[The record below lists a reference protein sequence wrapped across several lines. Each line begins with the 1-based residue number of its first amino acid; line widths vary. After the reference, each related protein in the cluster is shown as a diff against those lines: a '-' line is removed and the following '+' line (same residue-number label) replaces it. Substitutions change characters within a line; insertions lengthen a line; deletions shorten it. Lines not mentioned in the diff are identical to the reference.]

1 MVTAVEFL
9 TALFPGSAWKSD
21 RLLLVLL
28 LLQFTILKVSARC
41 VYICIHH
48 MYLDLCT
55 ESNTCT
61 YAQRHPHHIQT
72 RLSHR
77 EVRVGRSILC
87 KLELSIYN
95 NYRQTFRENDCVVF
109 AMKWP
114 KAMVNC
120 IKMTKK
126 LLTIIKVLCMCTK
139 SEQWQNKGPSIFF
152 KSSRQAREPADIRK
166 ERNKDKKE
174 R

>member
-114 KAMVNC
+114 KATVNC
-120 IKMTKK
+120 IKMTK
-126 LLTIIKVLCMCTK
+126 
-139 SEQWQNKGPSIFF
+139 
-152 KSSRQAREPADIRK
+152 
-166 ERNKDKKE
+166 
-174 R
+174 